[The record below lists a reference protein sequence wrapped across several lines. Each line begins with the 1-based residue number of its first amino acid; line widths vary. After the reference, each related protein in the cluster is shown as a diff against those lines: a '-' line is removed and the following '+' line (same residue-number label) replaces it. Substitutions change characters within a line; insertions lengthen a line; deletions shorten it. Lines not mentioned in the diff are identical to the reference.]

1 MSYPIPAAVLALV
14 IGAWAL
20 PRIIRQI
27 RRAWAQRYDGA
38 PVTRVQRVRLV
49 AWSLFPV
56 FLLVA
61 VVDALAGGPR
71 WLFVGAI
78 GGIFAGWAVYL
89 VLSFAWGALGG
100 PDS

>member
-1 MSYPIPAAVLALV
+1 MSYLILKVVLALV

-20 PRIIRQI
+20 PRIIRQL
-27 RRAWAQRYDGA
+27 RQAWAQRHDRA
-38 PVTRVQRVRLV
+38 PVNQVQRVRLV
-49 AWSLFPV
+49 AWGLAPV
-56 FLLVA
+56 FLVVA

-89 VLSFAWGALGG
+89 VLSFVWGAMGG
-100 PDS
+100 G